1 MRSRAVS
8 RRPRRLRCPPGR
20 QQGPVFVAAGGRV
33 DVEPQGT
40 LAGSLDVDGVL
51 RNRGIR
57 GGAVSGAGVVD
68 DLPGATVKRT
78 VVRNGTTD
86 IEW

>member
-1 MRSRAVS
+1 MRQPRTDNA
-8 RRPRRLRCPPGR
+8 RPA
-20 QQGPVFVAAGGRV
+20 F
-33 DVEPQGT
+33 
-40 LAGSLDVDGVL
+40 
-51 RNRGIR
+51 RGIR

-68 DLPGATVKRT
+68 DLPGTTVKRT

>member
-1 MRSRAVS
+1 MAPDASVV
-8 RRPRRLRCPPGR
+8 LRGQ

-40 LAGSLDVDGVL
+40 LAGCLDVDGVI
-51 RNRGIR
+51 RNCGIR

-68 DLPGATVKRT
+68 DLPGTTVKRT

>member
-1 MRSRAVS
+1 LSSGASNKGRSS
-8 RRPRRLRCPPGR
+8 SPPGC
-20 QQGPVFVAAGGRV
+20 RV

-40 LAGSLDVDGVL
+40 LAGSLDVDGVI

-86 IEW
+86 IGVVRALSSARP